1 MVGVSNNPTTYNERE
16 DKKMERKSL
25 LDLFFD
31 NIDKFNE
38 KGCKFIKLG
47 EIEKAI
53 EIYIKKIDYIRYAYE
68 FNVIDIKVAV
78 TMTDDTKRLIDIL
91 S

>member
-1 MVGVSNNPTTYNERE
+1 
-16 DKKMERKSL
+16 MERKSL

-38 KGCKFIKLG
+38 KAIKFIKSG

-53 EIYIKKIDYIRYAYE
+53 EIYIKKIDYIRYSYE
-68 FNVIDIKVAV
+68 FNVIEIRTAV
-78 TMTDDTKRLIDIL
+78 QMTEDTRRVIDIL

>member
-1 MVGVSNNPTTYNERE
+1 MHTTEHKTSE

-38 KGCKFIKLG
+38 KACKFIKSG

-53 EIYIKKIDYIRYAYE
+53 EIYIKKNDYIRYAYE
-68 FNVIDIKVAV
+68 FNIIEIRTAV
-78 TMTDDTKRLIDIL
+78 QMTDDTRRVIDIL